1 MSSLLR
7 AGCGGGGGG
16 GEFNFEAG
24 DADDAPILRWLLPL
38 LLPVFPYFIMV
49 AVSDMDRYIIE

>member
-7 AGCGGGGGG
+7 AGCGGGG

-38 LLPVFPYFIMV
+38 LLPAFLVFIMV
-49 AVSDMDRYIIE
+49 AVSDLDRY